1 MLKDKDF
8 NKMIADL
15 VKQEEKK
22 LGVNSPEFQKKHKE
36 IMDLIEKAGGKDGR

>member
-1 MLKDKDF
+1 MKDKDF

-36 IMDLIEKAGGKDGR
+36 IMDLIEKAGVKNGR